1 MTLPKLDMSFN
12 LQNFLT
18 AMAIAGGLVAW
29 GMRIES
35 RISVVEST
43 VAAQKEID
51 KRQDAEKDRSQDQV
65 RADLKEIQA
74 KLDRLIERRR

>member
-1 MTLPKLDMSFN
+1 MTLPKVDMSFN

-35 RISVVEST
+35 RISVVESSLQT
-43 VAAQKEID
+43 QKEID

-74 KLDRLIERRR
+74 KLDRLIERGR